1 MVRSILNDTINYKE
15 NKALEKVDMVE
26 HDAPLY
32 HIEMYGVTLKIAI
45 GKINKTYDD
54 VYYAPI
60 YIIFRNK
67 VKMQIGVYEFQ
78 KDDLDELT
86 DEDSDITIEKLT
98 PLLYSFVTST
108 PAILKKFRVEDDDDD
123 EGGDDD
129 GSDETK
135 DEDGDPTKMDE
146 GIVKESKDQW
156 IKEYMEDERY
166 RLIDNLPNGNCFF
179 LAMVKS
185 LKTKDIHTTVKDLR
199 AQLAD
204 EITQEHYV
212 NYKTRYDD
220 FKKAALDLFTR
231 GSAIQK
237 QKGNYQANAKKHKN
251 DRDKVNK
258 ILAEWKEEQYKY
270 KMIQKE
276 LKIVQEHLKEV
287 NFMEKV
293 SNLQEMKDKVK
304 TKEYYAD
311 ELSISI
317 MERLLNVKII
327 ILSGD
332 YYEEG
337 NAGNV
342 IMCLVPD
349 EILSKAG
356 KFLPDNYV
364 IFENKGNHYK
374 SIFIEDQGAFTYDEL
389 DDKLKTKLIDKCLQ
403 NKNSSL
409 YLIPEFK
416 EIYDK
421 TAKHS
426 PEAAAAASEEESG
439 NVDVDIESS
448 KHYDDK
454 VVFKF
459 YGTILGNKKLPGKG
473 ADEEIPPEN
482 EGDYFELGKIDN
494 WRRKL
499 SNDYVGE
506 DGYFEYDGKKWA
518 SVTHLYEGTKFKTN
532 SPEFYALFALDSESE
547 VSKKIS
553 KAKTMGKDK
562 STQRPSS
569 VTVDAGFYE
578 ENPKE
583 GYSKII
589 EAGQMAKFSNPEF
602 KNLLLATK
610 NAKLVHQGIPTKGN
624 IVYHELMNVR
634 EKLKKM

>member
-1 MVRSILNDTINYKE
+1 M
-15 NKALEKVDMVE
+15 
-26 HDAPLY
+26 
-32 HIEMYGVTLKIAI
+32 
-45 GKINKTYDD
+45 
-54 VYYAPI
+54 
-60 YIIFRNK
+60 
-67 VKMQIGVYEFQ
+67 
-78 KDDLDELT
+78 
-86 DEDSDITIEKLT
+86 
-98 PLLYSFVTST
+98 
-108 PAILKKFRVEDDDDD
+108 EDDDDD

>member
-1 MVRSILNDTINYKE
+1 MVRSVLNDTINYKE
-15 NKALEKVDMVE
+15 NKALEKVDMVD

-54 VYYAPI
+54 VYYVPI

-67 VKMQIGVYEFQ
+67 VKMQIGVYEFA

-123 EGGDDD
+123 DGDDD
-129 GSDETK
+129 GSEETN
-135 DEDGDPTKMDE
+135 DEDGDLTKKDE
-146 GIVKESKDQW
+146 EMVKESKDKW
-156 IKEYMEDERY
+156 IKEYMEDDRY
-166 RLIDNLPNGNCFF
+166 RLIDNLPNGDCFF

-199 AQLAD
+199 AQLAE

-212 NYKTRYDD
+212 NYKTRYDE
-220 FKKAALDLFTR
+220 FKKEAISLVANGSELRENRSKYEAA
-231 GSAIQK
+231 
-237 QKGNYQANAKKHKN
+237 AKKHKK
-251 DRDKVNK
+251 DRDKVNE
-258 ILAEWKEEQYKY
+258 ILSKY
-270 KMIQKE
+270 KDEQLKYKQIQKE
-276 LKIVQEHLKEV
+276 LKLVKEHLKEV

-349 EILSKAG
+349 EILNKAG

-426 PEAAAAASEEESG
+426 PEGAAAVEESG

-459 YGTILGNKKLPGKG
+459 YGTILGKTKLPGKG

-482 EGDYFELGKIDN
+482 EGDYLELGKIDN

-532 SPEFYALFALDSESE
+532 SPETYAQFSLDSESE

-569 VTVDAGFYE
+569 ITVDAGFYE
-578 ENPKE
+578 ENPKD

-589 EAGQMAKFSNPEF
+589 EAGQMAKFSNPGF
-602 KNLLLATK
+602 KDLLLATK
-610 NAKLVHQGIPTKGN
+610 NAKLVHQSISTKGN

>member
-1 MVRSILNDTINYKE
+1 MVRSVLNDTINYKE
-15 NKALEKVDMVE
+15 NKALEKVDMVD

-45 GKINKTYDD
+45 GKINKTYDV
-54 VYYAPI
+54 VYYVPI

-86 DEDSDITIEKLT
+86 DEDSDITIEKLS

-108 PAILKKFRVEDDDDD
+108 PAILKKFRVEDDEED
-123 EGGDDD
+123 
-129 GSDETK
+129 
-135 DEDGDPTKMDE
+135 DEDGDDEETKTDPEDPTKIDE
-146 GIVKESKDQW
+146 ETVKESKDKW
-156 IKEYMEDERY
+156 VKEYMEDERY

-179 LAMVKS
+179 LALVKS

-204 EITQEHYV
+204 EITEEHYV
-212 NYKTRYDD
+212 NYKTRYDE
-220 FKKAALDLFTR
+220 FKKEGLTLVAKGSELRENRSKYEAA
-231 GSAIQK
+231 
-237 QKGNYQANAKKHKN
+237 AKKHKK
-251 DRDKVNK
+251 DRDKVNQ
-258 ILAEWKEEQYKY
+258 ILSKY
-270 KMIQKE
+270 KDEQLKYKQIQQE
-276 LKIVQEHLKEV
+276 LKVVKQHLMNV
-287 NFMEKV
+287 NFMENV
-293 SNLQEMKDKVK
+293 SNLQEMKEKVK

-337 NAGNV
+337 NAENV

-349 EILSKAG
+349 DVLKKVG

-389 DDKLKTKLIDKCLQ
+389 DEKLKTKLIDKCLQ
-403 NKNSSL
+403 NTNSSL

-421 TAKHS
+421 TMKHS
-426 PEAAAAASEEESG
+426 PEIAAAAAGSEDESG

-459 YGTILGNKKLPGKG
+459 YGTILGKKKLPGKG

-499 SNDYVGE
+499 SNDYIGE

-532 SPEFYALFALDSESE
+532 SPEFYSQFALDSESE

-553 KAKTMGKDK
+553 KAKIMGKDK

-569 VTVDAGFYE
+569 ITVDAGFYE
-578 ENPKE
+578 ENPKD

-589 EAGQMAKFSNPEF
+589 EAGQMAKFSNPDF
-602 KNLLLATK
+602 KDLLLATK

>member
-67 VKMQIGVYEFQ
+67 VKMQIGVYEFA

-86 DEDSDITIEKLT
+86 DEDSDIAIEKLT

-108 PAILKKFRVEDDDDD
+108 PAILKKFRVEDD
-123 EGGDDD
+123 GGDDD
-129 GSDETK
+129 GDDDGSGETK

-220 FKKAALDLFTR
+220 FKKEGLALVSK
-231 GSAIQK
+231 GSALRENK
-237 QKGNYQANAKKHKN
+237 SKYEAAAKKHKK
-251 DRDKVNK
+251 DRDKVNQ
-258 ILAEWKEEQYKY
+258 ILSKY
-270 KMIQKE
+270 KDEQLKYKQIQQE
-276 LKIVQEHLKEV
+276 LKVVKEHLMEV
-287 NFMEKV
+287 NFMENV
-293 SNLQEMKDKVK
+293 SNLQEMKEKVK

-454 VVFKF
+454 VVFIF
-459 YGTILGNKKLPGKG
+459 NGTILGNKKLPGKG

-482 EGDYFELGKIDN
+482 EGDYFELGKINN

-532 SPEFYALFALDSESE
+532 NPESYAQFSLDSESE